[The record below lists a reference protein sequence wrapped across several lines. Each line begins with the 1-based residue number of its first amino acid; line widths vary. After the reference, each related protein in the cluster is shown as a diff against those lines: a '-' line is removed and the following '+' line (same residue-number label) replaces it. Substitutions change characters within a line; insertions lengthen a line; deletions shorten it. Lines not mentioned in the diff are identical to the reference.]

1 MDNPYITSAPATMS
15 DQQINPFFQN
25 TQNQTA
31 LNNQLM
37 QQGQQLGQPIQ
48 QSGSSNPMALA
59 QALRGMNQSQQ
70 SGVSPLDNAK
80 AWVGSKFGRDEMQ
93 PNSPAVQN
101 MVEQYYGSGVPNIWS
116 M

>member
-1 MDNPYITSAPATMS
+1 MDNSYFTNAPATMS

-25 TQNQTA
+25 TQGQTA

-37 QQGQQLGQPIQ
+37 QQGQQLASPAISQGKSFDPIAMAKALR
-48 QSGSSNPMALA
+48 SGS
-59 QALRGMNQSQQ
+59 QDQ
-70 SGVSPLDNAK
+70 GVSNWDNAK
-80 AWVGSKFGRDEMQ
+80 AWVNSTFGRDEMQ